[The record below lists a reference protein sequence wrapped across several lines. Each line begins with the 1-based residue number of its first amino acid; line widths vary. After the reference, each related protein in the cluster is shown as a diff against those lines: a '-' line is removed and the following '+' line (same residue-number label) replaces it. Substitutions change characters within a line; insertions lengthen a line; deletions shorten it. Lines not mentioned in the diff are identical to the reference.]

1 MNEEL
6 GEELM
11 PIFEVEGELGNS
23 EDEFMIEKI
32 IDEPV
37 PMQKNS
43 IDSTLKSIS
52 SERNYGK
59 IIIAED

>member
-23 EDEFMIEKI
+23 EDEFMTEKI

-37 PMQKNS
+37 PIQKNS
-43 IDSTLKSIS
+43 IDSTLKFIS